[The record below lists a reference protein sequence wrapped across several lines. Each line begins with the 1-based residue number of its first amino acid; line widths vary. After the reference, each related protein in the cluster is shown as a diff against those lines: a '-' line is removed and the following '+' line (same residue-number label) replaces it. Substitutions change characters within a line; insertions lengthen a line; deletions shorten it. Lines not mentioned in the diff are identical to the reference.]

1 MTLTDQPA
9 GGQTARLGNLL
20 GALSLALADRMQ
32 GAVEGAAGQTSSAP
46 AALVAL
52 SDMVSAGS
60 VDQLRRALAL
70 TPSGAVR
77 LVDRLVAAGLAERR
91 PGRDAR
97 SLSVVLTPQGR
108 RAAEEVRRARA
119 AAVTSALEAL
129 DHEERDVLLH
139 LAEKLVQTVT
149 VQRLA
154 ERASG
159 VEPRGGWLCRM
170 CDLSACG
177 RHAGTCPAAMAAA
190 PSNRSIRGRT
200 DD

>member
-1 MTLTDQPA
+1 M
-9 GGQTARLGNLL
+9 GNLL

-32 GAVEGAAGQTSSAP
+32 GAMEDAAGQTSSAP

-52 SDMVSAGS
+52 YDMVGAGS
-60 VDQLRRALAL
+60 VDQLRHVLAL

-77 LVDRLVAAGLAERR
+77 LVDRLVAAGLVERR

-97 SLSVVLTPQGR
+97 SLSLVLTKHGR
-108 RAAEEVRRARA
+108 QVAEEVLEARA
-119 AAVTSALEAL
+119 AAVMSALDVL
-129 DHEERDVLLH
+129 DCNERDVMLQ

-154 ERASG
+154 DRANG

-177 RHAGTCPAAMAAA
+177 RRDGTCPAAAVA
-190 PSNRSIRGRT
+190 GRT
-200 DD
+200 SLRQPAGRDAKNPRT